1 MNPIRSINSVCVFG
15 QEYKEMSNK
24 VRELYFKGNR
34 VDNDT
39 ITGFQLLMTDVLY
52 LYGIDLNARIHANKT
67 SGHTYFS
74 T

>member
-1 MNPIRSINSVCVFG
+1 
-15 QEYKEMSNK
+15 MSNK